1 MPGPQCA
8 ENEKNTIMK
17 LTHSLLAIFMAA
29 SSLMA
34 QETIDAD
41 ASLKNQFDELKSKSN
56 NYQIYK
62 VVKETSLDEFW
73 KSVRDTINA
82 DRTNITDLQKE
93 MASLK
98 AEVQSLNAQVAER
111 DEKLEEQVYQIEHM
125 SFLGIGLTKGTYIVF
140 TWVLIFALLIA
151 ALVLYFRFQSANRIT
166 QQTRKEYQTLQ
177 SEFDEHR
184 QRTRENETKLKRDLQ
199 TEINR
204 VEELKGKSGSGS

>member
-1 MPGPQCA
+1 
-8 ENEKNTIMK
+8 MK